1 MNFDQQVAAAG
12 FPEDVQVTR
21 EDRLDGLLFRALQGE
36 PGRRQRGAEL
46 LLTPEAVRLYGE
58 GPATAM
64 VLTRLLAEVDAGL
77 PVAQNGL
84 FERIVFVG
92 D

>member
-1 MNFDQQVAAAG
+1 MNFEQQVAAAG

-21 EDRLDGLLFRALQGE
+21 ETLLDGHLFRAVQD
-36 PGRRQRGAEL
+36 QRGAEL
-46 LLTPEAVRLYGE
+46 LLTEEAVRLYGL

-77 PVAQNGL
+77 PEPQNGR